1 MKSSNSNLPL
11 SRAVPAKVH
20 IGSHF
25 DEQQNEIGRTTEAA
39 TPRHLPIAYVASASA
54 KLEVYSINSL
64 IQSEAR
70 AKEAQRTNPPC
81 CYKGPRFSSIAGRLD
96 IGGHHISHGRRI
108 RQTKGAAIRSM
119 IQKANEDCAHEICVP
134 AAGMPPAEHENAKT
148 PSTETGKNENA
159 KTAKTRKRRK
169 HNPFRSTLNT
179 NVITDVGM
187 CKVCTPAVHSVYFE
201 HKLYHSFGHV

>member
-11 SRAVPAKVH
+11 SPAVPAKVH

-54 KLEVYSINSL
+54 KLEVNSINIL

-96 IGGHHISHGRRI
+96 IGGHHISHCRRI
-108 RQTKGAAIRSM
+108 RQTKGAAKRSM
-119 IQKANEDCAHEICVP
+119 IQKANEDSGIKMFFYRLGLHVFASH
-134 AAGMPPAEHENAKT
+134 
-148 PSTETGKNENA
+148 
-159 KTAKTRKRRK
+159 
-169 HNPFRSTLNT
+169 
-179 NVITDVGM
+179 
-187 CKVCTPAVHSVYFE
+187 KVCTHYVYSRVKAGKKVCE
-201 HKLYHSFGHV
+201 TAPIL